1 VNMPISTGAHSSHPE
16 GGVVARAVVGV
27 PTLLCLW
34 MSEIIASVPGRCA
47 VTILELL
54 TGTMLTGYGS
64 ISQAIL
70 AVPCRRHWTS
80 YYWMV
85 RKGKFDW
92 KVMVHALC
100 RIVKRE
106 FPSERCVVVGD
117 DTLIPRVSAA
127 APGAAIQY
135 DHARKPNRPDY
146 LLAQTV
152 VSLSAVIGNSLGF
165 WSVPLMSN
173 LAVRTGNHG
182 KLETMR
188 AMLEEVSATLGAI
201 TLLLDAWSMKRYL
214 ISDVLTRGAI
224 VIGQVRHDT
233 ALYYPPPPRTGKPGR
248 PRKYGDRIT
257 KKLKAL
263 PETHTELPIYGGHRT
278 VRYRTAVC
286 MARFLGG
293 RLVRAVWVSM
303 FVDGKWKAE
312 RLLLSTDPGH
322 TAEDVIMTYSLRWT
336 IEPMFAAMKWGE
348 GMIDMWMQSIETFHR
363 WLTIVQIGRALI
375 QMLAVKA
382 DAATTALAQVAAWRK
397 EPYLTAG
404 MVKAGLVRAFWNIV
418 PAEAW
423 YRRGRKFDPS
433 RRVPVK
439 TKVVRTAIAA

>member
-1 VNMPISTGAHSSHPE
+1 
-16 GGVVARAVVGV
+16 
-27 PTLLCLW
+27 

-201 TLLLDAWSMKRYL
+201 TLLLDAWYMKRYL

>member
-1 VNMPISTGAHSSHPE
+1 MPISTGSGSSSPE
-16 GGVVARAVVGV
+16 GGMVAQAVVGI

-34 MSEIIASVPGRCA
+34 ISEIIASLPGRCA
-47 VTILELL
+47 VTVLELL
-54 TGTMLTGYGS
+54 SGTMLTGYGS

-85 RKGKFDW
+85 RKGKFAW

-146 LLAQTV
+146 LLPQTV
-152 VSLSAVIGNSLGF
+152 VSLSAVIGNSWGS

-173 LAVRTGNHG
+173 LARQPRQARN
-182 KLETMR
+182 
-188 AMLEEVSATLGAI
+188 
-201 TLLLDAWSMKRYL
+201 DAGPGGGGEHEPGRDHAAARRL
-214 ISDVLTRGAI
+214 VHEGIPDRRCPHAR
-224 VIGQVRHDT
+224 RHRHRPGDT
-233 ALYYPPPPRTGKPGR
+233 ALYEPPPAGKPGR

-257 KKLKAL
+257 KAKLKTL
-263 PETHTELPIYGGHRT
+263 GQTHTELPIYGSHPT

-286 MARFLGG
+286 RARFLGG
-293 RLVRAVWVSM
+293 RPVRAVWLSM
-303 FVDGKWKAE
+303 FVEGKWKAE
-312 RLLLSTDPGH
+312 RLLLSTDPSH

-336 IEPMFAAMKWGE
+336 IEPMFAALKWSE
-348 GMIDMWMQSIETFHR
+348 GMIDMWMQSVDPKGSGSKTFHR
-363 WLTIVQIGRALI
+363 WLNIVQIGRALI

-397 EPYLTAG
+397 ERYLTAG
-404 MVKAGLVRAFWNIV
+404 MVKAGLVRAFWNIA

-423 YRRGRKFDPS
+423 HRRGRKFDPS
-433 RRVPVK
+433 RRVPMK
-439 TKVVRTAIAA
+439 TRVVHTAIAA

>member
-1 VNMPISTGAHSSHPE
+1 VPHREA
-16 GGVVARAVVGV
+16 GV
-27 PTLLCLW
+27 P
-34 MSEIIASVPGRCA
+34 
-47 VTILELL
+47 
-54 TGTMLTGYGS
+54 
-64 ISQAIL
+64 
-70 AVPCRRHWTS
+70 
-80 YYWMV
+80 V
-85 RKGKFDW
+85 R
-92 KVMVHALC
+92 AL
-100 RIVKRE
+100 R
-106 FPSERCVVVGD
+106 GD
-117 DTLIPRVSAA
+117 DTLIPRASEA

-135 DHARKPNRPDY
+135 DHAHKPNRPDY
-146 LLAQTV
+146 ILAQTV
-152 VSLSAVIGNSLGF
+152 VSLSAVIGNSWGS

-188 AMLEEVSATLGAI
+188 AMVEEVSASLGAI
-201 TLLLDAWSMKRYL
+201 TLLLDAWYMKGYL
-214 ISDVLTRGAI
+214 IVDVLTRDAI

-233 ALYYPPPPRTGKPGR
+233 ALYHPPPPRTGKPGR

-257 KKLKAL
+257 KEKLKTL
-263 PETHTELPIYGGHRT
+263 PETHTELPIYGGQRT

-286 MARFLGG
+286 RARFLSG

-322 TAEDVIMTYSLRWT
+322 TAEDVIVTYSLRWT
-336 IEPMFAAMKWGE
+336 IEPMFAALKWGE
-348 GMIDMWMQSIETFHR
+348 GMIDMWMQSVETFHR

-382 DAATTALAQVAAWRK
+382 DATTTALAQVAAWRK
-397 EPYLTAG
+397 ERYLTAG
-404 MVKAGLVRAFWNIV
+404 MVKAGLVRAFWNIA

-433 RRVPVK
+433 RRIPMK
-439 TKVVRTAIAA
+439 TKVVRTASAA

>member
-1 VNMPISTGAHSSHPE
+1 
-16 GGVVARAVVGV
+16 
-27 PTLLCLW
+27 
-34 MSEIIASVPGRCA
+34 
-47 VTILELL
+47 
-54 TGTMLTGYGS
+54 
-64 ISQAIL
+64 
-70 AVPCRRHWTS
+70 
-80 YYWMV
+80 MV

>member
-1 VNMPISTGAHSSHPE
+1 M
-16 GGVVARAVVGV
+16 VARVVVGI
-27 PTLLCLW
+27 PTVLCLW
-34 MSEIIASVPGRCA
+34 ISEIIASLPGRCA
-47 VTILELL
+47 VTVLELL

-100 RIVKRE
+100 RIVRRE

-117 DTLIPRVSAA
+117 DTLIPRVSEA

-146 LLAQTV
+146 ILAQTV

-173 LAVRTGNHG
+173 LAVHTGNHG

-188 AMLEEVSATLGAI
+188 AMVEEVSGTLGAI
-201 TLLLDAWSMKRYL
+201 TLLLDAWYMKGYL
-214 ISDVLTRGAI
+214 IVDALTRDAI
-224 VIGQVRHDT
+224 VIGQVRRDT
-233 ALYYPPPPRTGKPGR
+233 ALYDPPPSRTGKPGR

-257 KKLKAL
+257 REKLKTL
-263 PETHTELPIYGGHRT
+263 VQTHTELPIYGGHRT

-293 RLVRAVWVSM
+293 RLVRVVWVSM

-312 RLLLSTDPGH
+312 RLLLSTDPSH
-322 TAEDVIMTYSLRWT
+322 PAEDVIMTYSLRWT
-336 IEPMFAAMKWGE
+336 IEPMFAALKWGE
-348 GMIDMWMQSIETFHR
+348 GMNDMWMQSVETFHR
-363 WLTIVQIGRALI
+363 WLHIVQIGRALI

-382 DAATTALAQVAAWRK
+382 DAATQALAQVAAWRK

-404 MVKAGLVRAFWNIV
+404 MVKAGLVRAFWNIA

-423 YRRGRKFDPS
+423 HHRGRKFDPS
-433 RRVPVK
+433 RRLPM
-439 TKVVRTAIAA
+439 TTRVVRTAIAA

>member
-1 VNMPISTGAHSSHPE
+1 M
-16 GGVVARAVVGV
+16 VARAVVGI
-27 PTLLCLW
+27 PTVLCLW
-34 MSEIIASVPGRCA
+34 ISEIIASVPGRCA
-47 VTILELL
+47 VTVLELL

-106 FPSERCVVVGD
+106 FPSERRVVVGD

-146 LLAQTV
+146 ILAQTV
-152 VSLSAVIGNSLGF
+152 VSLSAVIGNSWGS

-173 LAVRTGNHG
+173 LARQPRQARN
-182 KLETMR
+182 
-188 AMLEEVSATLGAI
+188 
-201 TLLLDAWSMKRYL
+201 DAGPGGGGERNPGRDHAAARRL
-214 ISDVLTRGAI
+214 VHEGVPDHRCPHAR
-224 VIGQVRHDT
+224 RHRHRPGDT
-233 ALYYPPPPRTGKPGR
+233 ALYEPPPSRTGKPGR

-257 KKLKAL
+257 KAKLKTL
-263 PETHTELPIYGGHRT
+263 PETQTELPIYGGHRT
-278 VRYRTAVC
+278 VRYRTAIC
-286 MARFLGG
+286 RARLLGG
-293 RLVRAVWVSM
+293 RLVRVVWVSM
-303 FVDGKWKAE
+303 FVDGKWTAE
-312 RLLLSTDPGH
+312 RLLLSTDPSH
-322 TAEDVIMTYSLRWT
+322 PAEDVIMTYSLRWT
-336 IEPMFAAMKWGE
+336 IEPMFAALKWGE
-348 GMIDMWMQSIETFHR
+348 GMIDMWMVETFHR

-382 DAATTALAQVAAWRK
+382 DAAALAQVAAWRK
-397 EPYLTAG
+397 ERYLTAG
-404 MVKAGLVRAFWNIV
+404 MVKAGLVRAFWNIA

-423 YRRGRKFDPS
+423 HRRERKFDPS
-433 RRVPVK
+433 RRVPM
-439 TKVVRTAIAA
+439 TTRVVRTASAA